1 MAQYIFQQL
10 IIRGNVIRHVDNAS
24 DASGIPLAVCLDSCL
39 NAIVQG
45 NDINLD
51 ATVSVRYYTA
61 GTMKYFNN
69 QSPGGKLIQG
79 ASCTRSG
86 SYSIPIYVGDTLNR
100 YLNEL
105 TTDAELGLSLAT

>member
-1 MAQYIFQQL
+1 
-10 IIRGNVIRHVDNAS
+10 
-24 DASGIPLAVCLDSCL
+24 
-39 NAIVQG
+39 
-45 NDINLD
+45 
-51 ATVSVRYYTA
+51 
-61 GTMKYFNN
+61 MKYFNN